1 MIEITGYTMNEINK
15 IGWNNILFNTHSI
28 SKFIGIIDKDKEYE
42 IISKNGVRKIIS
54 MNTSIINTEDEEKNT
69 LALVKDTGIGIS
81 KDKQKMIFER
91 FVQVDKSL
99 TRNSEGSGIG
109 LSLVKS
115 LVEMHKG
122 TITVKSELN
131 KGSEFIITLPSY
143 LVEEKNNTVY
153 SNNHFIQEN
162 LEKIN
167 IEFSDIYYY

>member
-1 MIEITGYTMNEINK
+1 
-15 IGWNNILFNTHSI
+15 
-28 SKFIGIIDKDKEYE
+28 
-42 IISKNGVRKIIS
+42 
-54 MNTSIINTEDEEKNT
+54 MNTSIINTEDVEKNT

-99 TRNSEGSGIG
+99 ARNSEGSGIG

-143 LVEEKNNTVY
+143 LVEEKNDTVY

-162 LEKIN
+162 LEKIK
-167 IEFSDIYYY
+167 I